1 MPDKCCKLKSFHQV
15 KKSDV
20 HVEMF
25 SDTKNLMDTLKTIMS
40 KATSQMYSITSKTS
54 QKANYNMELNVKR
67 ASH

>member
-1 MPDKCCKLKSFHQV
+1 MPDKCCKLKSFTKW

-25 SDTKNLMDTLKTIMS
+25 SDTKNLMDTLKTTVSVTMPR
-40 KATSQMYSITSKTS
+40 MYCMTSKTS
-54 QKANYNMELNVKR
+54 QKAYYNMKLNVKR